1 MTKIIISLIFVL
13 TTITSFAQVKINE
26 STPID
31 NTQKKQNI
39 ETVVFRLFPTHNMW
53 TFLKLN
59 TRNGKLWQVQFY
71 VGENNRFETYLSL
84 IPLVDA
90 ENEVNGRFTL
100 YSTQNVNTFIL
111 LDQLDGRT

>member
-31 NTQKKQNI
+31 NTQKKQKI